1 MYLKVG
7 TNKVITTPV
16 EQIVKQLK
24 SELTNGLLKDIEPRN
39 GQNIKVTCPKHKSG
53 REKHPSC
60 YIFCDETDKV
70 TELGQVH
77 CFTCGYI
84 ATLAEFI
91 AECLEEYNDQQAFGE
106 EWLKERCDTA
116 FISEVEYLPPIELT
130 KAKKIDKSIDES
142 ILKKY
147 EYYHNYMWYRKLSK
161 EIVDLFEVGYDPERE
176 MITFPVRDEKGKLQF
191 ITGRSVKSKFFSIP
205 DKVEKPVYLLYYI
218 LQKNIKSVAVVESQ
232 INALVAWS
240 YGFPAVALFGTGTLY
255 QFELLKKSGITD
267 FVLMFDG
274 DEAGR
279 KGAMRL
285 KEHMP
290 KDRFITDIVMP
301 SGKDVADCSYSEFWE
316 LISRNINNY
325 IV

>member
-39 GQNIKVTCPKHKSG
+39 GQNIKVTCPRHKDG
-53 REKHPSC
+53 RERHPSC

-91 AECLEEYNDQQAFGE
+91 AECLEEYDDQQAFGE

-116 FISEVEYLPPIELT
+116 FMSEVEYLPPIELR
-130 KAKKIDKSIDES
+130 KPKKIDKSIDES
-142 ILKKY
+142 ILKNY
-147 EYYHNYMWYRKLSK
+147 EYYHQYMWQRKLSK
-161 EIVDLFEVGYDPERE
+161 EVVDLFEVGYDVERK
-176 MITFPVRDEKGKLQF
+176 MLTFPVRDEKGKLLF
-191 ITGRSVKSKFFSIP
+191 ITARSVHSKFFSIP
-205 DKVEKPVYLLYYI
+205 ELVDKPVYLLYYI

-232 INALVAWS
+232 INALYLWS
-240 YGFPAVALFGTGTLY
+240 LGIPAICLFGTGSTSQY
-255 QFELLKKSGITD
+255 DILKKSGIRC
-267 FVLMFDG
+267 FSLYFDG
-274 DEAGR
+274 DEPGR
-279 KGAMRL
+279 KGASRF
-285 KEHMP
+285 KRNMP
-290 KDRFITDIVMP
+290 DDVIVMDFLLP
-301 SGKDVADCSYSEFWE
+301 DGKDVNDLSYEE
-316 LISRNINNY
+316 ILNLNCI
-325 IV
+325 